1 MCRCRQRRVGSK
13 AVGGMLC
20 VLGSFHGQNAT
31 AACNGRTWAGPLPWP
46 RLRGRKWRNLGWKSL
61 GLGQRGQSKWLWD
74 RGAYQS
80 GYGTEG
86 PIKVAMGQRGQS
98 KWLWDRGAN
107 QSGYGTEGPIKVAM
121 GQRGLSKWLWD
132 RGANQSG
139 YGPSICVLCCHMGL
153 VSGVVDRISKQ
164 PKNDLSALG

>member
-1 MCRCRQRRVGSK
+1 MGRAAALAAAQGAQVAEPGLEKPGS
-13 AVGGMLC
+13 G
-20 VLGSFHGQNAT
+20 T
-31 AACNGRTWAGPLPWP
+31 EGPI
-46 RLRGRKWRNLGWKSL
+46 KVAM
-61 GLGQRGQSKWLWD
+61 GQRGLSKWLWD
-74 RGAYQS
+74 RGANQS

-98 KWLWDRGAN
+98 KWLWDRGVN

>member
-1 MCRCRQRRVGSK
+1 MGRAAALAAAQGAQVAEPGLEKPGS
-13 AVGGMLC
+13 
-20 VLGSFHGQNAT
+20 
-31 AACNGRTWAGPLPWP
+31 
-46 RLRGRKWRNLGWKSL
+46 
-61 GLGQRGQSKWLWD
+61 
-74 RGAYQS
+74 
-80 GYGTEG
+80 
-86 PIKVAMGQRGQS
+86 
-98 KWLWDRGAN
+98 
-107 QSGYGTEGPIKVAM
+107 GTEGPIKVAM